1 MISAIISTY
10 NRERYLPKLFESIVK
25 QNYLNFEII
34 IIDNNSP
41 GNTKELTENFLKNN
55 STLNIRYFL
64 EKKQGLSFA
73 RNRGIHEAKGDI
85 ITFLDDDAYI
95 SENYFERISYYFK
108 QHLDV
113 MAIGSKILLDYE
125 STVPKWENRFL
136 NSLLGYFNL
145 GDKIKYFK
153 RNNYPRGSNMS
164 FRKKTFDS
172 TGMFNTQL
180 GRIKSGLGGG
190 EEKDIFMRMY
200 ANNMQVLYVPD
211 AIVYHFVP
219 EERTK
224 SNFIKKQAIGVG
236 RSEYIRVKKEG
247 KISLLN
253 RILTEIFKWSVT
265 FLLFFYYSL
274 TLKIDKGIMILK
286 FRYWVSKGFFKIK

>member
-41 GNTKELTENFLKNN
+41 GNTKELSDNFLKNN

-73 RNRGIHEAKGDI
+73 RNRGIQEAKGDI

-108 QHLDV
+108 LHLDV

-145 GDKIKYFK
+145 GNNIKYFK
-153 RNNYPRGSNMS
+153 NNEYPRGSNMS
-164 FRKKTFDS
+164 FRKDT
-172 TGMFNTQL
+172 FNTIGIFNTKL
-180 GRIKSGLGGG
+180 GRIKSDLGGG
-190 EEKDIFMRMY
+190 EEKDLFMRIY
-200 ANNMQVLYVPD
+200 KNNLQVLYVPD

-219 EERTK
+219 DERTTTD
-224 SNFIKKQAIGVG
+224 FIRRQALGIGYSEKIRTTEVG
-236 RSEYIRVKKEG
+236 IKNYIL
-247 KISLLN
+247 KISLEMLKWIASI
-253 RILTEIFKWSVT
+253 ILLLYYALTFKSQ
-265 FLLFFYYSL
+265 
-274 TLKIDKGIMILK
+274 KGLMIIK
-286 FRYWVSKGFFKIK
+286 FRYWVMKGLLS

>member
-10 NRERYLPKLFESIVK
+10 NRERYLPKLFESISK

-73 RNRGIHEAKGDI
+73 RNRGIQEAKGDI

-108 QHLDV
+108 QYLDV

-125 STVPKWENRFL
+125 STIPKWENRFL
-136 NSLLGYFNL
+136 N
-145 GDKIKYFK
+145 
-153 RNNYPRGSNMS
+153 
-164 FRKKTFDS
+164 
-172 TGMFNTQL
+172 
-180 GRIKSGLGGG
+180 
-190 EEKDIFMRMY
+190 
-200 ANNMQVLYVPD
+200 
-211 AIVYHFVP
+211 
-219 EERTK
+219 
-224 SNFIKKQAIGVG
+224 
-236 RSEYIRVKKEG
+236 
-247 KISLLN
+247 
-253 RILTEIFKWSVT
+253 
-265 FLLFFYYSL
+265 
-274 TLKIDKGIMILK
+274 
-286 FRYWVSKGFFKIK
+286 

>member
-10 NRERYLPKLFESIVK
+10 NRERYLPKLFESISK

-41 GNTKELTENFLKNN
+41 GNTKELTDNFLKNN

-73 RNRGIHEAKGDI
+73 RNRGIQEAKGDI

-108 QHLDV
+108 QYLDV

-125 STVPKWENRFL
+125 STVPNWENRFL

-145 GDKIKYFK
+145 GNNIKYFK
-153 RNNYPRGSNMS
+153 NNKYPRGSNMS
-164 FRKKTFDS
+164 FRKDT
-172 TGMFNTQL
+172 FNTIGIFNTKL
-180 GRIKSGLGGG
+180 GRIKSDLGGG
-190 EEKDIFMRMY
+190 EEKDLFMRMY
-200 ANNMQVLYVPD
+200 KNNLQVLYVPD

-236 RSEYIRVKKEG
+236 KSEYIRIKEAGARSIVKKIVEEIY
-247 KISLLN
+247 KWLISCVL
-253 RILTEIFKWSVT
+253 FVY
-265 FLLFFYYSL
+265 FLITIRVY
-274 TLKIDKGIMILK
+274 KGWMIIK
-286 FRYWVSKGFFKIK
+286 FRYWVNKGLLSI